1 MKLGKVFEH
10 SQTIDELETHFD
22 KLKLVLLL

>member
-10 SQTIDELETHFD
+10 SQIIDELETDFD